1 MKIYTPHNPLP
12 STFKKPFHRKRLYTL
27 PNKETL
33 CSLSSSC
40 SIDFPFRNISCSQQ
54 TVSTENAISISQSRL
69 VQFRLVARRKRRDG
83 RFASRLENRV
93 AESAGE
99 DLVACRLGI
108 KNRSAWKLPSRE
120 TLLFTYELRF
130 PCRVTKLWRIQVPGL
145 PSFSNHVLLF
155 HVRKYDAPSLSSF
168 LPTSSPQPKIISSLG
183 SRAIGERFSIS
194 PILEDTF

>member
-1 MKIYTPHNPLP
+1 MDDL
-12 STFKKPFHRKRLYTL
+12 R
-27 PNKETL
+27 
-33 CSLSSSC
+33 
-40 SIDFPFRNISCSQQ
+40 
-54 TVSTENAISISQSRL
+54 A
-69 VQFRLVARRKRRDG
+69 
-83 RFASRLENRV
+83 LENRV

-155 HVRKYDAPSLSSF
+155 HVRKYYAPSLSSF
-168 LPTSSPQPKIISSLG
+168 LPTNLLSSSENHLV
-183 SRAIGERFSIS
+183 ARFSSNRRTILDIS
-194 PILEDTF
+194 DSRGYFLRVRGITRLFITRFAEELAIYGTPAINTGD

>member
-1 MKIYTPHNPLP
+1 MDDL
-12 STFKKPFHRKRLYTL
+12 R
-27 PNKETL
+27 
-33 CSLSSSC
+33 
-40 SIDFPFRNISCSQQ
+40 
-54 TVSTENAISISQSRL
+54 A
-69 VQFRLVARRKRRDG
+69 
-83 RFASRLENRV
+83 LENRV

-155 HVRKYDAPSLSSF
+155 HVRKYDAPSRPLFPSNLLSSTENHF
-168 LPTSSPQPKIISSLG
+168 V
-183 SRAIGERFSIS
+183 ARFSSNRWTILDIS
-194 PILEDTF
+194 DSRGYFLRVRGITRLFITRFAEELAIYGTPAINTGD